1 MPIIYS
7 FRDFTLNHKPMSMK
21 IGLDIMGGDFAPE
34 NCLAGAVDALN
45 ALPAD
50 VRIVLIGDT
59 EKAKAYL
66 NSKHIPESQ
75 FDFVH
80 APDVI
85 EMGEHPTKALAQKPN
100 SSISVGYK
108 LLKENEIQSFASA
121 GNTGA
126 MLVGA
131 MFSVKAVPGVIRPC
145 ITSILPKENGGF
157 GIVLDVGTNADCKPD
172 VLYQFAILGSIFAK
186 EVYKIDNPKV
196 GLLNI
201 GEEPEKGNL
210 VAQATHALMKDSKDF
225 NFVGNVEGIE
235 VFEDKADVIV
245 CEGFTG
251 NVLLKTAEAF
261 YSIIKRRNRSDDYF
275 DKFNYELYGGTPILG
290 INSNV
295 MIAHGKSTPLAFK
308 NMLILSR
315 DIVEANLNEKIKT
328 VFQ

>member
-1 MPIIYS
+1 
-7 FRDFTLNHKPMSMK
+7 MK
-21 IGLDIMGGDFAPE
+21 LGLDIMGGDYAPK
-34 NCLAGAVDALN
+34 NCIDGAVMALEN
-45 ALPAD
+45 LPSS
-50 VRIVLIGDT
+50 VRIVLIGDSNQ
-59 EKAKAYL
+59 AKTYL
-66 NSKHIPESQ
+66 KEIGIAEDK
-75 FDFVH
+75 FDFVD
-80 APDVI
+80 APEVI
-85 EMGEHPTKALAQKPN
+85 EMGEHPTKALSQKPN
-100 SSISVGYK
+100 SSIAVGFK
-108 LLKENEIQSFASA
+108 LLKENAIQCFGSA

-126 MLVGA
+126 MLVGS

-145 ITSILPKENGGF
+145 ITTMIPKEHGGY

-172 VLYQFAILGSIFAK
+172 VLYQFAILGSVYAQ
-186 EVYKIDNPKV
+186 EVYKIKNPKV

-210 VAQATHALMKDSKDF
+210 VAQAAHALMKDSKDF

-261 YSIIKRRNRSDDYF
+261 YSLIKKRNRSDEYF

-308 NMLILSR
+308 NMMVLSK
-315 DIVEANLNEKIKT
+315 DIVEANLHEKIKS

>member
-1 MPIIYS
+1 
-7 FRDFTLNHKPMSMK
+7 MK
-21 IGLDIMGGDFAPE
+21 IGLDIMGGDFAPK
-34 NCLAGAVDALN
+34 NCLDGAIMALES
-45 ALPAD
+45 LDPG
-50 VRIVLIGDT
+50 VKMVLIGDS

-66 NSKHIPESQ
+66 KEKNVAEDT
-75 FDFVH
+75 FEFVH
-80 APDVI
+80 ATDVI
-85 EMGEHPTKALAQKPN
+85 EMGEHPTKALAQKPQ
-100 SSISVGYK
+100 STISVGFK
-108 LLKENEIQSFASA
+108 LLKEDQIQCFASA

-126 MLVGA
+126 MLVGS

-145 ITSILPKENGGF
+145 ITSLLPKENGGF

-172 VLYQFAILGSIFAK
+172 VLYQFAILGSIFAR
-186 EVYKIDNPKV
+186 EVYKIKNPKV

-210 VAQATHALMKDSKDF
+210 VAQAAHALMKDTKDF
-225 NFVGNVEGIE
+225 NFIGNVEGQE
-235 VFEDKADVIV
+235 VFQDKADVIV

-261 YSIIKRRNRSDDYF
+261 YSMIKKRNRSDEFF
-275 DKFNYELYGGTPILG
+275 DQFNYELYGGTPILG

-308 NMLILSR
+308 NMMVLSK